1 MGYSTYFYVGAYL
14 EITDTAPVIMTRNQ
28 VCLTEDC
35 CRHGVQMPYEFCSSC
50 GNRLGGQKLAYS
62 ARLHDLLPVEFE
74 DELSEIDHSGD
85 GTIIAIGNKRKDLP
99 DCLELGEPPFV
110 VELLSPDIAVTFVD
124 NFWENYSDVIQELR
138 KQATVEVKFGA
149 IAYRL

>member
-14 EITDTAPVIMTRNQ
+14 EITDTAPVIMTRDHI
-28 VCLTEDC
+28 CLTENC
-35 CRHGVQMPYEFCSSC
+35 PRHDSKMPFNFCSVC
-50 GNRLGGQKLAYS
+50 GNRLGSQKMACS
-62 ARLHDLLPVEFE
+62 TRLHDLLPWE

-85 GTIIAIGNKRKDLP
+85 GTIIAIGNKRKNLP

-149 IAYRL
+149 IAYHL